1 MRIRTLHRLAF
12 VALACGLFSPSAPAQ
27 TVAAPKVQASA
38 PNTVQME
45 HISIQTIGRG
55 PPVILIPGLSS
66 PRAAWDEI
74 APELAKG
81 HSVLLVQVN
90 GFGGDDPRGNLAPG
104 LLDGIVADLHTTI
117 AQRRVKQPAI
127 IGHSMGGLVG
137 LMLSTHHPEDVGR
150 LMMVDSLPFFAAT
163 MAPPGTPITV
173 AMVEPR
179 AAQMRDAVAASYGK
193 APDPAAAVA
202 QVAGMTLK
210 ASYRPRLTEWA
221 MKSDPRV
228 AARAI
233 YEDLTTDLRPEL
245 SKVRAPVTVIYA
257 WNENYPRKE
266 PAEAF
271 FRQQFAGIGKINFEG
286 IGPSA
291 HFVMID
297 QPTEFRRAVDA
308 FLTQ

>member
-1 MRIRTLHRLAF
+1 MRCQIIHRLAA
-12 VALACGLFSPSAPAQ
+12 VALACGLFNPSAPAQ
-27 TVAAPKVQASA
+27 TAAVPKAKA
-38 PNTVQME
+38 LMPDTVQMK

-55 PPVILIPGLSS
+55 APVILIPGLSS
-66 PRAAWDEI
+66 PRAAWDDV
-74 APELAKG
+74 APELAMG

-104 LLDGIVADLHTTI
+104 LLDGIVADLHATI
-117 AQRRVKQPAI
+117 AHRRLNQPAI

-137 LMLSTHHPEDVGR
+137 LMLAARHPADVGK

-163 MAPPGTPITV
+163 MAPPGTAITV

-193 APDPAAAVA
+193 APDPAAAAA

-221 MKSDPRV
+221 MRSDPRV
-228 AARAI
+228 AARAM
-233 YEDLTTDLRPEL
+233 YEDLTTDMRPEL
-245 SKVRAPVTVIYA
+245 SKVRSPVTVVYA
-257 WNENYPRKE
+257 WNDTYPRKE

-271 FRQQFAGIGKINFEG
+271 FRQQFAGIAAIGFKG

-291 HFVMID
+291 HFVMFD
-297 QPTEFRRAVDA
+297 QPPEFQQTVDA
-308 FLTQ
+308 FLAK